1 MPDFHID
8 IDGALRGLA
17 AARDKVNRGIE
28 LYGQTAALKM
38 EAYAKK
44 NRRWHDR
51 TASARQTIKGIS
63 GWGYISAD
71 ISVKKTDRQ
80 NEYGWLH
87 RVNSVN
93 NPNTVGYGRNFT
105 VGVSGNMPYSPYL
118 EFCHFKYAGDLSI
131 LWPAVNALTP
141 ETLKGWAAML
151 NALH

>member
-1 MPDFHID
+1 MQ
-8 IDGALRGLA
+8 G
-17 AARDKVNRGIE
+17 
-28 LYGQTAALKM
+28 
-38 EAYAKK
+38 
-44 NRRWHDR
+44 
-51 TASARQTIKGIS
+51 
-63 GWGYISAD
+63 
-71 ISVKKTDRQ
+71 KKTDRQ

-87 RVNSVN
+87 KVNSVN